1 MVCTFGDLTDVVW
14 WRELN
19 LPTRPIIGRDGRILT
34 QAPDG
39 MTSASG
45 LEHYSALAGKSVK
58 QAQTAIVEMLR
69 TSGDLRGEPKPITH
83 PVKFYEKGDRPLE
96 IVTSRQWYIRN
107 GGRDADLR
115 AALLARGDQLTW
127 HPEFMQ
133 HRYSN
138 WVDGLNGDWLVSR
151 QRYFGVPVPLWYRLN
166 AAAEPDYSNP
176 LIPEASRLPIDP
188 STDVPS
194 EFTEAQRGIPG
205 GFVGDADVLDTWA
218 TSSLT
223 PQIAGRW
230 LDDPAMFNNV
240 FPMDVRPQ
248 GHDII
253 RTWLFATTVRSHFEH
268 NVAPWRNAA
277 LSGWIL
283 DPDRK
288 KMSKSKGNVVTPID
302 LFEQYGSDAVR
313 YWAASA
319 RPGVDTAF
327 SEDQMKV
334 GRKLATKLLNA
345 TKFVLGAGEVSA
357 DVVPTEPLDIA
368 MLQRLSV
375 VINDATT
382 AFETFD
388 YARALE
394 RTESFFW
401 WFCDDY
407 LELVKMRAYGTT
419 DISASARAALQR
431 ALSVMQRLFAPHI
444 PFATE
449 EVWSWWKQ
457 NSIHLAQ
464 WPTVAEITSDTKHID
479 AFEMMLDSA
488 CNVIGVIRRTK
499 TEAKLSQRAEVE
511 YTSVSATEAQIALLK
526 VCIGDLQNAGVVP
539 AIEFVVHTAGD
550 SAAHIATTV
559 RLAPVADAK

>member
-1 MVCTFGDLTDVVW
+1 
-14 WRELN
+14 
-19 LPTRPIIGRDGRILT
+19 
-34 QAPDG
+34 
-39 MTSASG
+39 
-45 LEHYSALAGKSVK
+45 
-58 QAQTAIVEMLR
+58 
-69 TSGDLRGEPKPITH
+69 
-83 PVKFYEKGDRPLE
+83 
-96 IVTSRQWYIRN
+96 
-107 GGRDADLR
+107 
-115 AALLARGDQLTW
+115 
-127 HPEFMQ
+127 
-133 HRYSN
+133 
-138 WVDGLNGDWLVSR
+138 
-151 QRYFGVPVPLWYRLN
+151 
-166 AAAEPDYSNP
+166 
-176 LIPEASRLPIDP
+176 
-188 STDVPS
+188 
-194 EFTEAQRGIPG
+194 
-205 GFVGDADVLDTWA
+205 
-218 TSSLT
+218 
-223 PQIAGRW
+223 
-230 LDDPAMFNNV
+230 
-240 FPMDVRPQ
+240 
-248 GHDII
+248 
-253 RTWLFATTVRSHFEH
+253 LFATTVRSHFEH

-431 ALSVMQRLFAPHI
+431 ALSVMQRLFAPHL

-449 EVWSWWKQ
+449 EVWSWWQ
-457 NSIHLAQ
+457 TGSIHRAS
-464 WPTVAEITSDTKHID
+464 WPTQTDLLGGTTAVESTEDLLD
-479 AFEMMLDSA
+479 AV
-488 CNVIGVIRRTK
+488 CNVLAVIRRTK
-499 TEAKLSQRAEVE
+499 TEAKVSQRAEVE
-511 YTSVSATEAQIALLK
+511 HVLVSATETQISLLQFGL
-526 VCIGDLQNAGVVP
+526 VDLLNAGV
-539 AIEFVVHTAGD
+539 AQKIEF
-550 SAAHIATTV
+550 SQQESEHISTTV
-559 RLAPVADAK
+559 RLLAQ